1 MRSGWIAVLLVTT
14 TVVPF
19 LGAIPAGAQPGS
31 VDLRPQRVFDSRELL
46 RQSEVDAAPNLRAEP
61 GEKNPKL
68 AMLYSL
74 LLPGLGEYY
83 LGRTDR
89 AKIFFVAEGAIWT
102 SFAVFRI
109 QGNHREDLYK
119 EYAEI
124 NAGAG
129 QRDDDD
135 FYRTIG
141 NFIASDGPF
150 SANEAVRRQARALFP
165 DNPDRRDEFL
175 ADNGYFGDDAW
186 EWESEE
192 FLARYKEMRTSSL
205 DAFRRSNLSLGLLV
219 ANRLISVLD
228 TGIIAS
234 RRSRDQKDQATL
246 SWNVDAGRFGP
257 GAKVT
262 LSRSF

>member
-1 MRSGWIAVLLVTT
+1 MRSGWISFLLAVTT
-14 TVVPF
+14 VAPLAGF
-19 LGAIPAGAQPGS
+19 RPAAAQTPS
-31 VDLRPQRVFDSRELL
+31 VDLRPQRVYDSRELL
-46 RQSEVDAAPNLRAEP
+46 RQVEMDPTPQLRAEAGP
-61 GEKNPKL
+61 KNPKL

-74 LLPGLGEYY
+74 LLPGLGEHY
-83 LGRTDR
+83 LGHTGR
-89 AKIFFVAEGAIWT
+89 AKIFFVTEGAIWT

-109 QGNHREDLYK
+109 QGSHRESLYK
-119 EYAEI
+119 EYAQI
-124 NAGAG
+124 NAGVSE
-129 QRDDDD
+129 RNDDD

-141 NFIASDGPF
+141 NYISSDGPF
-150 SANEAVRRQARALFP
+150 SANEAVRRQARALYP
-165 DNPDRRDEFL
+165 NNPGLRDQYL

-186 EWESEE
+186 EWRDQN
-192 FLARYKEMRTSSL
+192 FLQQYKEMRTSSL
-205 DAFRRSNLSLGLLV
+205 DAYHRASLSLGLLV

-234 RRSRDQKDQATL
+234 RRSRDDKDQATL